1 MYYVSFPKNI
11 WKKIKEFEFQ
21 LLYPKEVQILFLND
35 IKLIINSN
43 YFFLLD
49 EILIPKFNK
58 KLDFEYQ
65 YNYLKHNH
73 YKYWKVFTDNFLR
86 DFIKKHNDLFLLTN
100 KIM

>member
-49 EILIPKFNK
+49 EILIPKFNRK
-58 KLDFEYQ
+58 IDFDSPIEVLWQ
-65 YNYLKHNH
+65 GDDQALFN
-73 YKYWKVFTDNFLR
+73 KYMR
-86 DFIKKHNDLFLLTN
+86 EC
-100 KIM
+100 